1 MTWLEGSIYL
11 EFLDV
16 LKLWIKINLIFKTLN
31 PVDQKLNIQ
40 WKFYFCA
47 IHPFSLQTPFLNEN
61 KNAKMF
67 VSFQFD
73 FVQDA
78 SKYFFIFFFERENNH
93 HWVNWLT
100 NFLYNFI
107 LTNATRVVTRRQ
119 RKKSLLAA
127 TEIIRQSLN

>member
-1 MTWLEGSIYL
+1 M
-11 EFLDV
+11 
-16 LKLWIKINLIFKTLN
+16 
-31 PVDQKLNIQ
+31 DQKLNIQ

-67 VSFQFD
+67 ISFQFD

-78 SKYFFIFFFERENNH
+78 SKYFFIFFFESENNH